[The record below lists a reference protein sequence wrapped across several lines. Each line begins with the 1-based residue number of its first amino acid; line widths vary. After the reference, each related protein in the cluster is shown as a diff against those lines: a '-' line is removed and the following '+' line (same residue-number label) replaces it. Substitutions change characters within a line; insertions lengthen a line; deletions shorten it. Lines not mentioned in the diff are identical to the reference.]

1 MLVMLPLKFAS
12 PKISFN
18 QRTFT
23 PNHIEPWNAY
33 MADFH
38 EYIQ

>member
-12 PKISFN
+12 LKISFN

-23 PNHIEPWNAY
+23 PNHIEPQNAY
-33 MADFH
+33 KADIQ